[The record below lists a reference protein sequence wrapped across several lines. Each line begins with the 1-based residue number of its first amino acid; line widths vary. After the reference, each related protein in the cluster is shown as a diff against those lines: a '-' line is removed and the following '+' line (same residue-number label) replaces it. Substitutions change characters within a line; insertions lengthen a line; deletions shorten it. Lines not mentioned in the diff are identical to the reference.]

1 MYGPCRSARVPH
13 SRLDVPRECPST
25 QDRWAEL
32 GRRKSEGGSRGA
44 AFQIS
49 TNGGVDTTLY
59 KDGLISSDKI
69 KLEVFELDAKGQP
82 KQPALYSLDIDVAGL
97 KTFKGTTKRAG
108 GFPAGNYQVRITTD
122 KFNEGD
128 GKLRTAIL
136 VKDNFQLKNQEE

>member
-1 MYGPCRSARVPH
+1 MMASVIMVAPSRTAPATAR
-13 SRLDVPRECPST
+13 LPRFSGSEAPAAKLNSPARMST
-25 QDRWAEL
+25 AM
-32 GRRKSEGGSRGA
+32 SM
-44 AFQIS
+44 
-49 TNGGVDTTLY
+49 
-59 KDGLISSDKI
+59 
-69 KLEVFELDAKGQP
+69 LEVFELDAKGQP
-82 KQPALYSLDIDVAGL
+82 KQPALYSLDIDVTGL